1 MQGTIRVQNIMAL
14 ASTGQK
20 LDLKHIAGHIPDAV
34 YTDDFPGMR
43 YRIHE
48 LNSSVLLFRSGNI
61 VCAGAKSEEQVHRVY
76 GHICDVLRRLG
87 YDVQQPNIT
96 TTNIVATANIGRG
109 LSMQYVSDLLPGARY
124 EPEMYAGV
132 TYHAEK
138 KVVARIHASG
148 KIIFVG
154 ARAMQDIVDAYNDI
168 RALLA

>member
-1 MQGTIRVQNIMAL
+1 MQNIMAL
-14 ASTGQK
+14 TSTGQK
-20 LDLKHIAGHIPDAV
+20 LDLKHIAEHIPDAV
-34 YTDDFPGMR
+34 YTDDFPGIR

-61 VCAGAKSEEQVHRVY
+61 VCAGAKSEEQVHMVY
-76 GHICDVLRRLG
+76 EHICAILRRLG
-87 YDVQQPNIT
+87 YDIRQPNIT
-96 TTNIVATANIGRG
+96 ITNIVATANIGHG

-132 TYHAEK
+132 TYHAK
-138 KVVARIHASG
+138 NRVVARIHASG

-154 ARAMQDIVDAYNDI
+154 ARAMQDIVDSYNDI